1 MSSAGK
7 GPFVIGVT
15 GNIACGKS
23 TVMDELSRLGAVTID
38 ADQVYHQMIEPET
51 ELWQA
56 LVDHFGPE
64 ITGAEGH
71 IDRRKLGRIV
81 FGDPARL
88 AELEQLTH
96 PAIRSEL
103 RRMIGEHASGV
114 IAIDAVKLLEGG
126 IGQDCDSIWLVT
138 CRPDQQVARLL
149 ARNGLSLED
158 AEKRIAAQPAVEP
171 KLAVADVHI
180 GNTGDI
186 DSTLAQVQHAW
197 EALSLDGYARQAGD
211 TQAGAASLPLV
222 SH

>member
-7 GPFVIGVT
+7 GLFVIGVT

-23 TVMDELSRLGAVTID
+23 TVMNELSRLGAVTID

-114 IAIDAVKLLEGG
+114 IAPR
-126 IGQDCDSIWLVT
+126 IGTSSPSTIRDGHETEWTPRGSGAATNV
-138 CRPDQQVARLL
+138 RRRFPAR
-149 ARNGLSLED
+149 ASSS
-158 AEKRIAAQPAVEP
+158 AESPQPATTSSP
-171 KLAVADVHI
+171 MS
-180 GNTGDI
+180 G
-186 DSTLAQVQHAW
+186 
-197 EALSLDGYARQAGD
+197 
-211 TQAGAASLPLV
+211 
-222 SH
+222 